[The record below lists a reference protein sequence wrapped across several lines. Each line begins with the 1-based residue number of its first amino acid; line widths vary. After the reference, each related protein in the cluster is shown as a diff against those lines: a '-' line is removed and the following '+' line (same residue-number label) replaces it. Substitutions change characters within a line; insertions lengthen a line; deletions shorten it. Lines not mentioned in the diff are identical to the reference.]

1 MIEGTIVARRLARSP
16 VVHDWLPVLLVPIV
30 LIIDAALSSLGKP
43 IGVVNVLCAFVAC
56 MPLALRRHVSFP
68 VLSPLIVGGVILVL
82 WQLHPA
88 NTVVVIPMIALF
100 ELALHGDRRRSLW
113 MSLAIVPC
121 VVVSVIPFASGF
133 SHVTSIVVRNT
144 AFVLLAI
151 AAGEVLRSRRVS
163 EQRLVQ
169 TAEQSTLRRVGEERL
184 RIAREIHDVVAH
196 AMTAINVQAGVAAHL
211 LERDPGQAYDALRNI
226 KHTSGAALTDLRS
239 TLEVLRDPSSAAPL
253 GPPAGL
259 GDIAELT
266 SGLRAA
272 GVTVTLDVDSAVDVP
287 APVQSVAY
295 RIVQEALTN
304 VARHAHASAV
314 TVSVRRVPGAVTIEV
329 SDDGVAPAPAI
340 TGETLGNGVRG
351 MRERA
356 AALGGSMEIGPAH
369 PGDGGGWRVHAWLP
383 MSPPASNGTAVTEA
397 EAEAAHH
404 AADGELRR

>member
-1 MIEGTIVARRLARSP
+1 MA
-16 VVHDWLPVLLVPIV
+16 
-30 LIIDAALSSLGKP
+30 
-43 IGVVNVLCAFVAC
+43 
-56 MPLALRRHVSFP
+56 
-68 VLSPLIVGGVILVL
+68 PLIVAGVTLVL

-88 NTVVVIPMIALF
+88 NTVVAIPMIALF
-100 ELALHGDRRRSLW
+100 ELALNGDRRRSLW

-121 VVVSVIPFASGF
+121 VVISVIPFASGF
-133 SHVTSIVVRNT
+133 SHVTSIVIRNT
-144 AFVLLAI
+144 ALVLLAI
-151 AAGEVLRSRRVS
+151 AAGEVIRSRRVS
-163 EQRLVQ
+163 EVRLVE
-169 TAEQSTLRRVGEERL
+169 TAEQETLRRVGEERL

-266 SGLRAA
+266 GGLRSA
-272 GVTVTLDVDSAVDVP
+272 GVTVTLDVDTAVDVP

-304 VARHAHASAV
+304 VARHAHATS
-314 TVSVRRVPGAVTIEV
+314 TKVSVRRVAGAITVDVT
-329 SDDGVAPAPAI
+329 DDGAAPAGPV
-340 TGETLGNGVRG
+340 TGETMGNGVRG

-356 AALGGSMEIGPAH
+356 AALGGHLDAGPIDA
-369 PGDGGGWRVHAWLP
+369 GGWRVHATLP
-383 MSPPASNGTAVTEA
+383 VSPPSSNGTAVASGDEV
-397 EAEAAHH
+397 
-404 AADGELRR
+404 RR

>member
-1 MIEGTIVARRLARSP
+1 MIRHVVVARRFACSP

-30 LIIDAALSSLGKP
+30 LVIDAVLSSQGKP
-43 IGVVNVLCAFVAC
+43 LGVVNVLCAFVAC
-56 MPLALRRHVSFP
+56 LPLALRRHVTFP
-68 VLSPLIVGGVILVL
+68 VLGPLVVGGVVLVL

-88 NTVVVIPMIALF
+88 NTVVVIPMIAMF
-100 ELALHGDRRRSLW
+100 ELALNGDRRRSLW
-113 MSLAIVPC
+113 MSVALIPC
-121 VVVSVIPFASGF
+121 VVISVVPFASGF
-133 SHVTSIVVRNT
+133 AHVTSIVVRNT

-151 AAGEVLRSRRVS
+151 AAGEVIRSRRVS

-226 KHTSGAALTDLRS
+226 KHTSGAALSDLRT
-239 TLEVLRDPSSAAPL
+239 TLEMLRDPSSAAPL

-266 SGLRAA
+266 AGLQAA
-272 GVTVTLDVDSAVDVP
+272 GVSVTLDVDSAADVP

-304 VARHAHASAV
+304 VARHAQASTT
-314 TVSVRRVPGAVTIEV
+314 TVSVRRVPGAITVEVT
-329 SDDGVAPAPAI
+329 DDGAASAPTVTAQA
-340 TGETLGNGVRG
+340 LGNGVRG

-356 AALGGSMEIGPAH
+356 AALGGTLEAGPRA
-369 PGDGGGWRVHAWLP
+369 DGGWRVRAWLP
-383 MSPPASNGTAVTEA
+383 MSAPSANGAAVGTG
-397 EAEAAHH
+397 
-404 AADGELRR
+404 DPQGGELRR